1 MFILFFY
8 LTLRAFWYVF
18 GHKPKKYLDIERIVN
33 FILLFYLT
41 FAELRAVAH
50 DRAVVKVGPV
60 LAPSAEAAPP
70 RPQQEQQQDA
80 PEDDGK
86 TYLAMLSYVK

>member
-1 MFILFFY
+1 M
-8 LTLRAFWYVF
+8 
-18 GHKPKKYLDIERIVN
+18 YLDIERIVY

-80 PEDDGK
+80 PEDEGK
-86 TYLAMLSYVK
+86 TSYYVYLAMLSYVK